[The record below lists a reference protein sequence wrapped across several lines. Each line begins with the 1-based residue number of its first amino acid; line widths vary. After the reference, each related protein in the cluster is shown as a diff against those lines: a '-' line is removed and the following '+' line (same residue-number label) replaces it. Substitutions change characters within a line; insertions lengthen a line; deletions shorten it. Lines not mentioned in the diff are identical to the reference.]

1 MLIKC
6 QIEKGKH
13 VDIPMEDKNC
23 FKDGQAGSFV

>member
-6 QIEKGKH
+6 QIERGKH

-23 FKDGQAGSFV
+23 FKDCQACSYV